1 MPSPVAPAFLA
12 PALPARLPPS
22 KRTRLTPTR
31 PAMSYSTSVGDVPAK
46 AAEAVL
52 AASRSAIAE
61 RGTFSVAIS
70 GGSLPKLLAA
80 GLTHAQL
87 PLDKWNVFLADERIV
102 PLTDDD
108 SNFRL
113 VKQYFP
119 DMHVVPIDPTL
130 SPPECARD
138 YQRKIVDKLG
148 EAPVFDAVLLG
159 LGPDGHTCSLF
170 PGHELVRGAIF
181 PSRTSAST
189 THYAPFDA
197 NLTAIAHPPSRVSLP
212 ALALARAAGRD
223 RQHCR
228 PDQQFAKAAAKTRD
242 TDAAGAGRRA
252 GGDVHLHGS
261 RQGRRGEGH
270 PAGKAHPPPLPPTR
284 AKQPRSDPRPIAR
297 RTRTRSSLARS
308 CAPRGPSS
316 GSWTRAPR
324 ASCS

>member
-1 MPSPVAPAFLA
+1 
-12 PALPARLPPS
+12 
-22 KRTRLTPTR
+22 
-31 PAMSYSTSVGDVPAK
+31 MSYSTSVGDVPAK

-170 PGHELVRGAIF
+170 PGHELLDETDNIVAPISNSPKPPPKRVTLTLPVLGA
-181 PSRTSAST
+181 
-189 THYAPFDA
+189 
-197 NLTAIAHPPSRVSLP
+197 
-212 ALALARAAGRD
+212 ARAAMFICTG
-223 RQHCR
+223 
-228 PDQQFAKAAAKTRD
+228 
-242 TDAAGAGRRA
+242 
-252 GGDVHLHGS
+252 
-261 RQGRRGEGH
+261 
-270 PAGKAHPPPLPPTR
+270 AGKAGVVKDILQNTDSKLPG
-284 AKQPRSDPRPIAR
+284 ALV
-297 RTRTRSSLARS
+297 RTA
-308 CAPRGPSS
+308 GPVQWFLDE
-316 GSWTRAPR
+316 GA
-324 ASCS
+324 AGEL